1 MKKTLIYLI
10 FAVFLALIV
19 QPNILG
25 NLSQGDQRVPTNTTN
40 GTPATN
46 DTIELK
52 ADVKDITICVDA
64 AQQSG
69 SDQDINL
76 AMAEAIGKK
85 LEDSGFQVVYT
96 RQDTTTLSND
106 ERLSLARNDKA
117 DYLLSITTT
126 NDTDTLQ
133 KGFSIMTQQNT
144 NLINL
149 GSDIAEELE
158 SVNYT
163 DYQGLDS
170 DHYENFPILTNTNMP
185 AILLEVGYTSN
196 TEDVSALTNE
206 ATQDKIATAIARGF
220 VLHIS
225 QEKDS

>member
-19 QPNILG
+19 QPNIRG

-76 AMAEAIGKK
+76 TMAEAIGKK

-96 RQDTTTLSND
+96 RQDATTLSND

>member
-19 QPNILG
+19 QPNIRG

-76 AMAEAIGKK
+76 ALAEAIGKK

>member
-19 QPNILG
+19 QPNIRG

-96 RQDTTTLSND
+96 RQDATTLSND

-185 AILLEVGYTSN
+185 AILLEVGYTIN

>member
-19 QPNILG
+19 QPNIRG

-76 AMAEAIGKK
+76 AMAEKKKKK

>member
-19 QPNILG
+19 QPNIRG

-96 RQDTTTLSND
+96 RQDATTLSND

-133 KGFSIMTQQNT
+133 EGFSIMTQQNAK
-144 NLINL
+144 LIDL
-149 GSDIAEELE
+149 SSDIAEELE
-158 SVNYT
+158 SINYT

-170 DHYENFPILTNTNMP
+170 DHYENFPILTNQKIP

-196 TEDVSALTNE
+196 TEDMSALTNE
-206 ATQDKIATAIARGF
+206 TTQDKIATAIARGF
-220 VLHIS
+220 VLYIS

>member
-1 MKKTLIYLI
+1 MKKTLIYLL

-19 QPNILG
+19 QPNIRG
-25 NLSQGDQRVPTNTTN
+25 HLSQGDQRVPTNTTT

-52 ADVKDITICVDA
+52 ADVKNITICVDA
-64 AQQSG
+64 ASQSG

-96 RQDTTTLSND
+96 RQDSTTLSND
-106 ERLSLARNDKA
+106 ERLSLARSDKA
-117 DYLLSITTT
+117 NYLLSVTTT

-133 KGFSIMTQQNT
+133 KGFSIMTQQNAK
-144 NLINL
+144 LIDL
-149 GSDIAEELE
+149 SSDIAEELE

-170 DHYENFPILTNTNMP
+170 DHYENFPILTNQKMP

-196 TEDVSALTNE
+196 TEDMSALTNE
-206 ATQDKIATAIARGF
+206 TTQDKIATAIARGF
-220 VLHIS
+220 VLYIS

>member
-19 QPNILG
+19 QPNIRG

-52 ADVKDITICVDA
+52 ADVKVITICVDA

-96 RQDTTTLSND
+96 RQDATTLSND

>member
-1 MKKTLIYLI
+1 
-10 FAVFLALIV
+10 
-19 QPNILG
+19 
-25 NLSQGDQRVPTNTTN
+25 
-40 GTPATN
+40 
-46 DTIELK
+46 
-52 ADVKDITICVDA
+52 
-64 AQQSG
+64 
-69 SDQDINL
+69 
-76 AMAEAIGKK
+76 MAEAIGKK

-96 RQDTTTLSND
+96 RQDATTLSND

>member
-19 QPNILG
+19 QPNIRG

-206 ATQDKIATAIARGF
+206 AKQDKIATAIARGF

>member
-19 QPNILG
+19 QPNIRG

-96 RQDTTTLSND
+96 RQDAMTLSND

>member
-19 QPNILG
+19 QPNIRG

-64 AQQSG
+64 ASQSG

-96 RQDTTTLSND
+96 RQDSTTLSND
-106 ERLSLARNDKA
+106 ERLSLARSDKA
-117 DYLLSITTT
+117 NYLLSVTTT

-133 KGFSIMTQQNT
+133 KGFSIMTQQNAK
-144 NLINL
+144 LIDL
-149 GSDIAEELE
+149 SSDIAEELE
-158 SVNYT
+158 SINYT

-170 DHYENFPILTNTNMP
+170 DHYENFPILTNQKIP

-196 TEDVSALTNE
+196 TEDMSALTNE
-206 ATQDKIATAIARGF
+206 TTQDKIATAIARGF
-220 VLHIS
+220 VLYIS
-225 QEKDS
+225 QEKES

>member
-19 QPNILG
+19 QPNIRG

>member
-19 QPNILG
+19 QPNIRG

-96 RQDTTTLSND
+96 RQDATTLSND
-106 ERLSLARNDKA
+106 ERLSLARNDKEVIFISNRNCTA
-117 DYLLSITTT
+117 KSSCLLGNFVS
-126 NDTDTLQ
+126 NDTLTA
-133 KGFSIMTQQNT
+133 S
-144 NLINL
+144 
-149 GSDIAEELE
+149 
-158 SVNYT
+158 
-163 DYQGLDS
+163 GLDTVIIDLGTLS
-170 DHYENFPILTNTNMP
+170 VTLLGDNKDLT
-185 AILLEVGYTSN
+185 
-196 TEDVSALTNE
+196 
-206 ATQDKIATAIARGF
+206 
-220 VLHIS
+220 
-225 QEKDS
+225 

>member
-19 QPNILG
+19 QPNIRG

-52 ADVKDITICVDA
+52 ADVKDITICVDV

>member
-1 MKKTLIYLI
+1 
-10 FAVFLALIV
+10 
-19 QPNILG
+19 
-25 NLSQGDQRVPTNTTN
+25 
-40 GTPATN
+40 
-46 DTIELK
+46 
-52 ADVKDITICVDA
+52 
-64 AQQSG
+64 
-69 SDQDINL
+69 
-76 AMAEAIGKK
+76 MAEAIGKK

-96 RQDTTTLSND
+96 RQDATTLSND

-206 ATQDKIATAIARGF
+206 ATQDKIATAIDRGF